1 MKKRLISMILMTVIA
16 IFGCGQADAKN
27 ISNRSDEK
35 TETTVETEMVEENT
49 AFPKVNEGLKEE
61 VMETGVEEN
70 ASENAPIEQAK
81 SEEIQ
86 KQEEQQIEQK
96 TETKQTTETF
106 SVTTPIVNDTVVTTQ
121 AVNKETCE
129 HWYQPEYASYEI
141 IEHYTFG
148 CNGCGFQLCTLQ
160 ECTDSNGEVRIDAV
174 NLLDLYSHS
183 PCETE
188 RFDGFCDGGGFH
200 SHWFTSARCAFCYGE
215 CIKIACFF
223 SETGKMCIKNEE
235 ALGPYERTEEGQNP
249 TAYIKS
255 CDCGQNGIFVGQAS
269 EDSVYG
275 GLLFLKET
283 CVHCGDIKTY
293 PQR

>member
-1 MKKRLISMILMTVIA
+1 MKKRVLALILLVTIA
-16 IFGCGQADAKN
+16 VVGCGN
-27 ISNRSDEK
+27 VDEK
-35 TETTVETEMVEENT
+35 NASRTSDMKKEIVLETEETSVVDAVTQEDDKGTKEETIEETAEEVEEIVLT
-49 AFPKVNEGLKEE
+49 
-61 VMETGVEEN
+61 
-70 ASENAPIEQAK
+70 EQVQQD
-81 SEEIQ
+81 EIQ
-86 KQEEQQIEQK
+86 KTERKKEQTK
-96 TETKQTTETF
+96 TKIPT
-106 SVTTPIVNDTVVTTQ
+106 VTTPMVNEPVVTTQ

-129 HWYQPEYASYEI
+129 HWYQPEFTSYEI

-160 ECTDSNGEVRIDAV
+160 DCTDSNGEVRIDAV
-174 NLLDLYSHS
+174 NLPDLYSHS

-215 CIKIACFF
+215 VIKIACFF

-235 ALGPYERTEEGQNP
+235 VLGPYAKTEEGQNP